1 MIIRVSSIRLFILDG
16 FERHGPMHGYELK
29 GILERERIDQ
39 WTDISISAIYGALRR
54 VAADGLLAA
63 EQVEREGNRPPRQV
77 FAITDMGRQALAELR
92 RTEMATVVV
101 NADPFD
107 LALTRGD
114 PALLDELPATLGGRL
129 ARLRQLL
136 SERQAFGDR
145 AAPHISLVKAHA
157 LRHREFLLRA
167 EIAWHEQLLDDAD
180 NIIRDERSRHQMTA
194 VTGKAENQ

>member
-1 MIIRVSSIRLFILDG
+1 
-16 FERHGPMHGYELK
+16 MHGYELK
-29 GILERERIDQ
+29 TILERERIDQ

-54 VAADGLLAA
+54 VAADGLLTPK
-63 EQVEREGNRPPRQV
+63 QVEREGNRPARQV
-77 FAITDMGRQALAELR
+77 FAITDTGRQVLAELR

-107 LALTRGD
+107 LALTHSD
-114 PALLDELPATLGGRL
+114 PDRLDELPATIKGRL

-136 SERQAFGDR
+136 SERQAFSDR

-167 EIAWHEQLLDDAD
+167 EIAWHQQLLDAAD
-180 NIIRDERSRHQMTA
+180 NIRRDERSRHETQH
-194 VTGKAENQ
+194 